1 MPELNLDNT
10 DERRRHLDIPLM
22 KLDEKY
28 TLTIL
33 YVLRNGP
40 IQKTDLTNIVASS
53 SDTVKKRVDHLVE
66 EGLVQE
72 VRENQRPFRKMVRLT
87 EKGKRISCW
96 VV

>member
-40 IQKTDLTNIVASS
+40 IQKTDLINIVASS
-53 SDTVKKRVDHLVE
+53 SDTVKKRVGIRDVY
-66 EGLVQE
+66 
-72 VRENQRPFRKMVRLT
+72 REPL
-87 EKGKRISCW
+87 CAADDA
-96 VV
+96 

>member
-40 IQKTDLTNIVASS
+40 IQ
-53 SDTVKKRVDHLVE
+53 RVDHLVE

>member
-1 MPELNLDNT
+1 M
-10 DERRRHLDIPLM
+10 
-22 KLDEKY
+22 
-28 TLTIL
+28 
-33 YVLRNGP
+33 
-40 IQKTDLTNIVASS
+40 DLINIVASS